1 VDVTLPASAE
11 FTLDAATTNGG
22 VHTDF
27 PITVQG
33 SFNSKRLSGTV
44 GAGGRDLR
52 VSTTNGGIKLTK
64 S

>member
-1 VDVTLPASAE
+1 LPAGAE
-11 FTLDAATTNGG
+11 FTLDAGTTNGG
-22 VHTDF
+22 IHTDF
-27 PITVQG
+27 PVTVQG
-33 SFNSKRLSGTV
+33 SLSTKRLSGTI